1 MSVPKVCI
9 TFIPHQATIVGGTLR
24 LLQQL
29 YAHLFIHTSMAQ
41 FMHSLHK
48 HTSTHTHTLNHT
60 HSVGAVGQSQSPAAV
75 VVYETVGDV
84 VGASTT
90 GPHTIEN
97 VAYAVSDTPST
108 TPNLAYGHLSQDKK

>member
-1 MSVPKVCI
+1 MSLAAV
-9 TFIPHQATIVGGTLR
+9 TL
-24 LLQQL
+24 LLSCTHAL
-29 YAHLFIHTSMAQ
+29 TYSD
-41 FMHSLHK
+41 SL
-48 HTSTHTHTLNHT
+48 SFTLKHT

-97 VAYAVSDTPST
+97 VANAVSDTPST
-108 TPNLAYGHLSQDKK
+108 TPNPAYGHLSQDKK

>member
-1 MSVPKVCI
+1 M
-9 TFIPHQATIVGGTLR
+9 Q
-24 LLQQL
+24 
-29 YAHLFIHTSMAQ
+29 
-41 FMHSLHK
+41 
-48 HTSTHTHTLNHT
+48 THTHT
-60 HSVGAVGQSQSPAAV
+60 HSAGAVGQSQSPAAM

-108 TPNLAYGHLSQDKK
+108 TPNPAYGHLLQDKKWK

>member
-1 MSVPKVCI
+1 
-9 TFIPHQATIVGGTLR
+9 
-24 LLQQL
+24 
-29 YAHLFIHTSMAQ
+29 MAQ
-41 FMHSLHK
+41 FMHSFHK
-48 HTSTHTHTLNHT
+48 HTSTHANKHTYSNT

-90 GPHTIEN
+90 GPHTVEN

-108 TPNLAYGHLSQDKK
+108 TPNPAYGHLSQDKK